1 MNELSKRVLSGTL
14 YVALLST
21 TMLLSPLAFFVV
33 IGVFSALALWEFQR
47 LIEWTSYF
55 GPAVLLAL
63 LTMAYTHA
71 IPATVISFLLGASIL
86 CNSWITIVVL
96 SQKKPPLS
104 VGLKLSWTYFYVL
117 SSSLFIPLCL
127 LLESEKAPYFLLV
140 FYASIWT
147 NNSFAYL
154 FGSRFGKTKLFPA
167 LSPKKSWEGYFGG
180 AFMTLLFLFTVEQ
193 NTLLFGKYWWIVG
206 LFIPLF
212 ATVGDLV
219 QSYFK
224 RRAKVK
230 DSGSLLPGHG
240 GFYDRMDS
248 VIYTAP
254 YYYLLLKLI

>member
-1 MNELSKRVLSGTL
+1 MNELTKRALSGTL
-14 YVALLST
+14 YVALLSA
-21 TMLLSPLAFFVV
+21 TMLLSPLSFFIV
-33 IGVFSALALWEFQR
+33 IGLFSVLALWEFQR
-47 LIEWTSYF
+47 LIEWTSF
-55 GPAVLLAL
+55 GVPSVFLAL
-63 LTMAYTHA
+63 LTMAYMQT
-71 IPATVISFLLGASIL
+71 IPQEIIQLLLIGSL
-86 CNSWITIVVL
+86 VCNTWITLVVL
-96 SQKKPPLS
+96 TQKKPDFTF
-104 VGLKLSWTYFYVL
+104 GLKLSWTFFYL
-117 SSSLFIPLCL
+117 LASCLFIPLCL
-127 LLESEKAPYFLLV
+127 KLGTTSAPYLLLI
-140 FYASIWT
+140 FYAAIWT

-180 AFMTLLFLFTVEQ
+180 ALMTLAFLYIIEQ
-193 NTLLFGKYWWIVG
+193 NMQLYGKYWWIVG

-212 ATVGDLV
+212 ATVGDLI

-254 YYYLLLKLI
+254 FYYLLLKLI

>member
-47 LIEWTSYF
+47 LVEWTSYF
-55 GPAVLLAL
+55 GPAVLLVL

-86 CNSWITIVVL
+86 CNSWITLVVL

-127 LLESEKAPYFLLV
+127 MLESEKAPYFLLV

-154 FGSRFGKTKLFPA
+154 FGSRFGKTKLFPT

-254 YYYLLLKLI
+254 FYYLLLKLI